1 MDHQAIKAFQQFD
14 DNRFTKVDFMKN
26 ENSTAFTL
34 NFLPGQSMKAHS
46 HPGKELYLVVTEGS
60 GTFTVDGEEVMATR
74 GDVLFCDEKE
84 MIGFENNGD
93 NRTTL
98 FGTLTK
104 IG

>member
-1 MDHQAIKAFQQFD
+1 MDHQALKAFQQFGD
-14 DNRFTKVDFMKN
+14 HRFTKVDFMKN
-26 ENSTAFTL
+26 EHSTAFTL
-34 NFLPGQSMKAHS
+34 NFLPGQAMKAHS
-46 HPGKELYLVVTEGS
+46 HPGKELYLVVIEGS

-74 GDVLFCDEKE
+74 GAVLFCGEQE